1 MKIQLNRLAFPALA
15 AFLLLVSCTES
26 KTTSQE
32 ETQIK
37 SMDSTSRS
45 IKENTE
51 KLDAQ
56 TKKVEESLEKLDK
69 EFETTN

>member
-1 MKIQLNRLAFPALA
+1 MKDQLKRLAIPALA
-15 AFLLLVSCTES
+15 AFVLLVSCKES

-32 ETQIK
+32 EQQITR
-37 SMDSTSRS
+37 MDSTSRS

-56 TKKVEESLEKLDK
+56 TKKVEESLEKVDK